1 MELLTRMVEH
11 HVWLTGEM
19 VRLAERLTDD
29 QQTIRSL
36 LSRLVGQMG
45 MWNAAMAT
53 RDYDWSV
60 EEHES
65 VGSLRQRLADE
76 GSTYLRHVHD
86 VVEQRRLDD
95 TFVDALC
102 EPAEVFTY
110 GGMIAHVLTFAAHR
124 RTLVA
129 LAFARHGVEDLG
141 WGDPMLWVAQP
152 TS

>member
-1 MELLTRMVEH
+1 
-11 HVWLTGEM
+11 
-19 VRLAERLTDD
+19 
-29 QQTIRSL
+29 
-36 LSRLVGQMG
+36 
-45 MWNAAMAT
+45 MWNAAMAS

-65 VGSLRQRLADE
+65 LSSMRARLATE
-76 GSTYLRHVHD
+76 APTYLSHVRS
-86 VVEQRRLDD
+86 VVDEDRLDD

-102 EPAEVFTY
+102 EPAELFTY

-129 LAFARHGVEDLG
+129 LALGRHGVTELG

-152 TS
+152 AG